1 MLYFLVISLGVSIFC
16 FWLIIK
22 NEIKNQRRHMSNMNK
37 MEKMIIDLKEVKK
50 KSIEKVKMNED
61 FMLVYKMEIKQLS
74 EEIFQMQQT
83 FLQLLHEK
91 KG

>member
-91 KG
+91 KC